1 MNFHCDLLSWLCLQ
15 QSYIRPSPFSVS
27 LSIFSLSLL
36 VQIFFAVPVQKST
49 VTSSSSLIWKH
60 HFPFPLVSG
69 LVLSCSVIRL
79 HCGRL
84 HFLGLLCFTWLGG
97 GCCAAREGQGKRAAD
112 SLQLFKQ
119 PNHLILSFPSES
131 RNQHFKASLGS
142 CLLLIFLH
150 LNGRIMFLAH
160 VFSSQ
165 GPPPGPAESKCTTQ
179 SQHTAPALQ
188 LPSSRVS

>member
-1 MNFHCDLLSWLCLQ
+1 MWFAQLALLTTKL
-15 QSYIRPSPFSVS
+15 RRA
-27 LSIFSLSLL
+27 LSLFCFPL
-36 VQIFFAVPVQKST
+36 YFFSFTAGKIFFAVPVQKST
-49 VTSSSSLIWKH
+49 VTSASSLIWKH
-60 HFPFPLVSG
+60 RFPFPLVSG
-69 LVLSCSVIRL
+69 LVLSCSVIQL

-84 HFLGLLCFTWLGG
+84 HFLGLLCFTWLAG

-160 VFSSQ
+160 VFSS
-165 GPPPGPAESKCTTQ
+165 
-179 SQHTAPALQ
+179 
-188 LPSSRVS
+188 